1 VVAPAILMATGL
13 VNGKQQILTPYRIDT
28 P

>member
-1 VVAPAILMATGL
+1 MATGL